1 MTLHDV
7 HHTSQ
12 AVEYA
17 DIVVIGAGLS
27 GIGAAK
33 YFIDDFPDKQV
44 LLLEGRDAIGG
55 TWDLFRYPGVRSD
68 DAVHHY
74 GYEFKPWLHEDAIAE
89 GGLIRDYMG
98 ETVAEYGL
106 DEILRLRHRVT
117 AADWSSDEALW
128 TLQVTM
134 TDEAGLETQKTVKTR
149 YVFSSTGYYDY
160 KAGYEPHFEGRDDF
174 RGDILHPQH
183 WPKDYDHS
191 GKRVVIIGSGA
202 TAVTMLPA
210 MLTGE
215 GAAAHVTMLQ
225 RTPSYV
231 ASIPRVDKAAQAFM
245 KIFGVERGYALT
257 RLKNIW
263 RDHFLVTVMC
273 RFPNF
278 GRKTLR
284 KMTAKELPDG
294 YEVDTHFAP
303 PYSPWDQRLCATPDG
318 DFFAVIREGSADV
331 VTDQIDRFTENGILL
346 TSGRTLEA
354 DVIVTATGLVMQ
366 MLGGIKPTVDGT
378 PVEMTDSVLYRG
390 ALISGV
396 PNWGM
401 MLGFTKATWTLR
413 IRNVTRLVSTVIR
426 EMDSKGY
433 DTALPT
439 APEGMETEALFDL
452 SAGYMQRGQA
462 VLPRQCT
469 SLPWQMHTT
478 FVRDNRLFK
487 GLLIHEDIK
496 FSQRAV
502 AAVPHLTSVEV
513 AS

>member
-1 MTLHDV
+1 MKT
-7 HHTSQ
+7 TTATES
-12 AVEYA
+12 A

-33 YFIDDFPDKQV
+33 YLKDDFPDKRI

-74 GYEFKPWLHEDAIAE
+74 GYAFKPWLHEDAIAA

-98 ETVAEYGL
+98 ETVTEFGL
-106 DEILRLRHRVT
+106 DRILRLRHRVT
-117 AADWSSDEALW
+117 GADWSSEEARW
-128 TLQVTM
+128 TLHVTV
-134 TDEAGLETQKTVKTR
+134 TDEAGNETRKTVKAGF
-149 YVFSSTGYYDY
+149 VFSSTGYYRYDE
-160 KAGYEPHFEGRDDF
+160 GYEPHFEGRDDF

-183 WPKDYDHS
+183 WPEDYDYS

-210 MLTGE
+210 MVTGE

-231 ASIPRVDKAAQAFM
+231 ASIPRVDKVAQALV
-245 KIFGVERGYALT
+245 KVFGVERGYALT
-257 RLKNIW
+257 RFKNIW
-263 RDHFLVTVMC
+263 RDHFIVTVLC
-273 RFPNF
+273 RFPNL
-278 GRKTLR
+278 GRRLLR
-284 KMTAKELPDG
+284 SMTAKELPAGFD
-294 YEVDTHFAP
+294 VDTHFAP

-318 DFFAVIREGSADV
+318 DFFAAIREGNADV
-331 VTDQIDRFTENGILL
+331 VTDQIERFTPEGIRLQ
-346 TSGRTLEA
+346 SGRTLEA

-366 MLGGIKPTVDGT
+366 MLGGIEPTVDGT
-378 PVEMTDSVLYRG
+378 PVKMTDSVLYRG
-390 ALISGV
+390 TLISGV

-413 IRNVTRLVSTVIR
+413 IRNVTRLVADVIR
-426 EMDSKGY
+426 EMDRRGC
-433 DTALPT
+433 DTALPV
-439 APEGMETEALFDL
+439 APEGMATQAMFDL
-452 SAGYMQRGQA
+452 SAGYMQRAQA
-462 VLPRQCT
+462 VLPRQGT

-487 GLLIHEDIK
+487 GRLIHDDIK

-502 AAVPHLTSVEV
+502 AAVPHLTSVEA